1 MEEERINTGKS
12 TEMELKVY
20 FAFTSRTII
29 IIYIYRYAFKTFA
42 QIIVGVEVGT

>member
-20 FAFTSRTII
+20 FAITYHHHHHHHHHHI
-29 IIYIYRYAFKTFA
+29 
-42 QIIVGVEVGT
+42 GTPLKHLPK